1 MSKTV
6 DERVVEMRFDNAQ
19 FEKNVST
26 SMSTLD
32 KLKNSLKL
40 TEASKGFENINKASN
55 NVSFANISSGVE
67 FLEKRF
73 SVMGIVGMRVIENI
87 TDKMMSLAGQTIGF
101 LKNSIVRG
109 GISRAM
115 NLENAHFQLQGLLKD
130 EEQVSAV
137 MKNVSDSVDGTA
149 YSLDA
154 AATVASQLAASGM
167 RAGDQMFS
175 SLRAVAG
182 VAAMTNSSY
191 ESIGRIF
198 TQVAGQGRLM
208 GNDLLQLS
216 SRGMNAAATIAEY
229 LGKTET
235 EVREMVSKGQLS
247 FEIFAN
253 AMDSAFGEHAKKAN
267 ETFTGAMSNVKS
279 ALARIGA
286 EFVSPL
292 VEQNGPLVELF
303 NALRERINDVKKSL
317 VDSGIP
323 SKFTGFVSN
332 MAKSLT
338 NFLKTLGSGSQWGL
352 FESKLKEVGISS
364 DDFANKF
371 KEVAKEHGIAIDDII
386 EEQGS
391 LVKALLNGQIPKASE
406 IIVETIKKF
415 IGVSDEAVASTEK
428 ITGSLEEFQKI
439 VTSVI
444 RGEFGNGVDRVNAL
458 TEAGYEYAV
467 VQDLVNKIWERNGQ
481 NWSDCTITADM
492 LAESIANMSKEELKS
507 IGYTEEQA
515 DAIKKLAEEAEK
527 TGTPINE
534 LIENLSKP
542 SKGQLFMESIS
553 NALQAIKQRL
563 VAVKE
568 AFTEIF
574 TSEKMSKG
582 LYGFLKGL
590 RDFTK
595 GLVLSEKK
603 ADRLKSTFKG
613 VFAIFDMLASIISGV
628 LKVGLNIFNAILGK
642 TRGGVL
648 EVTGSVGDAI
658 VAFHDWFFEN
668 DIVGKSIEKITNF
681 ITPLIAKIKEWIKA
695 FKELPF
701 VKKILD
707 KISSA
712 FNSFKDD
719 PTVILKG
726 INKLGKALK
735 SGVNKI
741 KEWVD
746 AFKNLPVIQK
756 AIEKIQEAFSK
767 LSSIFGD
774 SFGNVVDWFKG
785 LKDAESIPDYLIEG
799 FKNGLGE
806 KVSSVLEKIKEFAE
820 SILAKFREV
829 LGIHSPSTETYS
841 DGKNFGQGFIDGLKS
856 LISNILG
863 IVNELGTKIIE
874 SIRNFDFGKAVSV
887 AFGAGAFAVTF
898 KSLSIAE
905 DLAGAIKNVTSPMAA
920 VNNLINDFNKSFQ
933 KNMNAKKWE
942 TYSNVILNI
951 AKAIGI
957 VAASIFALG
966 KLDTNE
972 IKQGG
977 IAAGIIAAVMIALI
991 AAMYALDKKS
1001 KGMDKGAMKDMAS
1014 NSINVIGL
1022 LLAMSGSLF
1031 LMSMAIKKLSK
1042 ISPEQM
1048 EVAISGFSTI
1058 VLSMVGLLLAF
1069 ALVSKYGDSAG
1080 VNQCSTVML
1089 KVSAALMIMT
1099 VAIKKLS
1106 KISSGGMEIAIQ
1118 GLTTIVLSMV
1128 GLLLAFSL
1136 ITKYGN
1142 VKDIDECSNI
1152 FIKVSAAILIMAVA
1166 VKMLGGL
1173 SFPVLAQGALAIL
1186 AFGLII
1192 SSLIAATKL
1201 AGKDIDNIGDTIL
1214 KIGITI
1220 ALMAISVK
1228 IMGSLNETALEQ
1240 GSMAIEKFGAVIVI
1254 LIAATK
1260 LAGKDIDN
1268 IGNTILGISV
1278 AFILMSLSVVLLSSI
1293 NQTALKQGLI
1303 AVGVFGLI
1311 ISVLIAATNFAGK
1324 NLGNLAATMIGIS
1337 AAILVMSLAVI
1348 ALGFMDPGAL
1358 AKGLICVTYLTGLM
1372 AGLIVVTLM
1381 AKGCA
1386 NTLKF
1391 LTLAIVALVGSVV
1404 VLSFIK
1410 AESLWSAVGAISVLI
1425 GMFALLIVAS
1435 QYATK
1440 SIASI
1445 VVMTLAVGLLAAM
1458 LYVLSGLEVESV
1470 IGTAA
1475 SLSVLLLTMAIVCAV
1490 MALIPIQAAV
1500 MGALGLGA
1508 FILIMTGIIAAIGG
1522 LTKIPGFT
1530 ELIQDGG
1537 ATLALVGQAIGTF
1550 VGSIVNGFLVSATA
1564 GLGEVGKNLSEFIVN
1579 AMPFIMGV
1587 KMVDGAFLFGVTAL
1601 TAGIIALTIAEFISG
1616 IASILTFGG
1625 SLASL
1630 GADLGA
1636 FMTNAL
1642 PFVMGSMLVKP
1653 EAMEGVRTMAQ
1664 AIMILSAANMID
1676 GFANLIPFGGSL
1688 ADLGAKLSAFM
1699 INATPF
1705 IMLSSLIKPEI
1716 MQGVKAMAEA
1726 ILILTGAELLDGIAS
1741 FFGGDDNFEEFGK
1754 KISNFGSAMAEF
1766 EEATKDLD
1774 AGVVQNAANAGK
1786 AVAEMADAIP
1796 NEGGL
1801 LGKIMGEND
1810 MGKFSENIVS
1820 FADAIVQ
1827 FSTKVDGAVK
1837 LDQVQNAADAG
1848 KAIIE
1853 MAKEIPNDGGVVG
1866 FFAGE
1871 NNLGDFSSNI
1881 VTFADAIALFSF
1893 TVDSAVKLDQVKN
1906 ACDAGTKIIDMA
1918 KEIPN
1923 DGGVVG
1929 FFAGNNDLGDFSDNI
1944 ITFGDAIAQFSSK
1957 VSENGINVE
1966 SIKEAADGGIAI
1978 IGMAKEAGDA
1988 DDLQSNL
1995 KDFGK
2000 ALESFGDSIVDL
2012 DTDKLSSAGKAFAN
2026 VADMAKK
2033 VSGVNANAMKEFS
2046 KSLSSI
2052 SKTDVDNFV
2061 AAFEDATPKSTDA
2074 IKNMLG
2080 GMLSAARDKIQDF
2093 KKVADDI
2100 ADKFATAIKNG
2111 ATVTKQAFS
2120 NLLTSTLG
2128 AFDDKLRDFK
2138 TAGKSVVEGFA
2149 DGISENSYLAEAEA
2163 KAMAEDAYKAAK
2175 EELDV
2180 NSPSKIFRK
2189 LAYSVPEGFA
2199 MGIAK
2204 MSYMAEDSAVNM
2216 AHNAINGTKN
2226 AISKI
2231 ADVINSDVDTQPT
2244 IRPILDLSNVT
2255 SGAGRINRM
2264 LNITPSVGVISN
2276 VRSINSMM
2284 NELQNGSNNRV
2295 VSAIDKLSKKL
2306 GNVSSNTYNINGI
2319 TYEEGSDVSDA
2330 FKTIIRAAKIERRT

>member
-6 DERVVEMRFDNAQ
+6 DERVVEMRFDNAK

-87 TDKMMSLAGQTIGF
+87 TDKMMLLAGQTIGF

-235 EVREMVSKGQLS
+235 EVREMVSKGQIS

-317 VDSGIP
+317 VDSGVP

-364 DDFANKF
+364 DDFSNKF

-391 LVKALLNGQIPKASE
+391 LTKALLNGQIPKASE
-406 IIVETIKKF
+406 IIVDTIKKF
-415 IGVSDEAVASTEK
+415 IGASNEAVASTEK

-515 DAIKKLAEEAEK
+515 DAIKKLAEEAKK

-553 NALQAIKQRL
+553 NALQAIKQRF

-595 GLVLSEKK
+595 GLVLSEEK

-628 LKVGLNIFNAILGK
+628 LRVGLNIFNAILGK

-746 AFKNLPVIQK
+746 AFKNLPVVQK

-774 SFGNVVDWFKG
+774 SFGNIVDWFKG
-785 LKDAESIPDYLIEG
+785 LKDAESIPEYLIEG

-806 KVSSVLEKIKEFAE
+806 KVSSVLEKIKEFAK

-874 SIRNFDFGKAVSV
+874 SIRNFNFGKAVSV

-905 DLAGAIKNVTSPMAA
+905 DLVGAIKNVTSPMAA
-920 VNNLINDFNKSFQ
+920 VNNLINDCNKSLQ

-991 AAMYALDKKS
+991 AAMYAIDKKS

-1106 KISSGGMEIAIQ
+1106 KISSGGMEIAMQ
-1118 GLTTIVLSMV
+1118 GLTAIVLSMV
-1128 GLLLAFSL
+1128 GLLLAFAL

-1142 VKDIDECSNI
+1142 AKDIDECSNI

-1173 SFPVLAQGALAIL
+1173 SFPVLAQGALAIA

-1192 SSLIAATKL
+1192 SFLIASTKR

-1228 IMGSLNETALEQ
+1228 IMGSLNETALKQ
-1240 GSMAIEKFGAVIVI
+1240 GALAIAAFGLIISV

-1260 LAGKDIDN
+1260 RAGKDIDN

-1303 AVGVFGLI
+1303 AIGVFGLI
-1311 ISVLIAATNFAGK
+1311 ISVLIAVTRLAGK

-1372 AGLIVVTLM
+1372 QGLIVVTLM

-1391 LTLAIVALVGSVV
+1391 LTIAIVALVGSVV

-1410 AESLWSAVGAISVLI
+1410 VESLWSAVGAISVLI
-1425 GMFALLIVAS
+1425 GMFALLIGAS

-1508 FILIMTGIIAAIGG
+1508 FILIMTGVIAAIGG

-1642 PFVMGSMLVKP
+1642 PFVIGSMLVKP

-1688 ADLGAKLSAFM
+1688 AFLWAKLSAFM

-1774 AGVVQNAANAGK
+1774 SGVVQNAANAGK

-1827 FSTKVDGAVK
+1827 FSAKVDGAVK

-1893 TVDSAVKLDQVKN
+1893 TVDSAVNLDQVKN
-1906 ACDAGTKIIDMA
+1906 ACDAGTEIIEMA

-2026 VADMAKK
+2026 IADMAKK
-2033 VSGVNANAMKEFS
+2033 VSGVKANAMKEFS

-2111 ATVTKQAFS
+2111 TTVTKQAFS

-2128 AFDDKLRDFK
+2128 ALDDKLRDFK

-2163 KAMAEDAYKAAK
+2163 KTMADDAYKAAK
-2175 EELDV
+2175 GELEV
-2180 NSPSKIFRK
+2180 NSPSKIFRR

-2204 MSYMAEDSAVNM
+2204 MSYMAEDSAADM
-2216 AHNAINGTKN
+2216 ANNAINGTKN

-2306 GNVSSNTYNINGI
+2306 GNTSSNTYNINGI

>member
-1 MSKTV
+1 
-6 DERVVEMRFDNAQ
+6 
-19 FEKNVST
+19 
-26 SMSTLD
+26 
-32 KLKNSLKL
+32 
-40 TEASKGFENINKASN
+40 
-55 NVSFANISSGVE
+55 
-67 FLEKRF
+67 
-73 SVMGIVGMRVIENI
+73 
-87 TDKMMSLAGQTIGF
+87 
-101 LKNSIVRG
+101 
-109 GISRAM
+109 
-115 NLENAHFQLQGLLKD
+115 
-130 EEQVSAV
+130 
-137 MKNVSDSVDGTA
+137 
-149 YSLDA
+149 
-154 AATVASQLAASGM
+154 
-167 RAGDQMFS
+167 
-175 SLRAVAG
+175 
-182 VAAMTNSSY
+182 
-191 ESIGRIF
+191 
-198 TQVAGQGRLM
+198 
-208 GNDLLQLS
+208 
-216 SRGMNAAATIAEY
+216 
-229 LGKTET
+229 
-235 EVREMVSKGQLS
+235 
-247 FEIFAN
+247 
-253 AMDSAFGEHAKKAN
+253 
-267 ETFTGAMSNVKS
+267 
-279 ALARIGA
+279 
-286 EFVSPL
+286 
-292 VEQNGPLVELF
+292 
-303 NALRERINDVKKSL
+303 
-317 VDSGIP
+317 
-323 SKFTGFVSN
+323 
-332 MAKSLT
+332 
-338 NFLKTLGSGSQWGL
+338 
-352 FESKLKEVGISS
+352 
-364 DDFANKF
+364 
-371 KEVAKEHGIAIDDII
+371 
-386 EEQGS
+386 
-391 LVKALLNGQIPKASE
+391 
-406 IIVETIKKF
+406 
-415 IGVSDEAVASTEK
+415 
-428 ITGSLEEFQKI
+428 
-439 VTSVI
+439 
-444 RGEFGNGVDRVNAL
+444 
-458 TEAGYEYAV
+458 
-467 VQDLVNKIWERNGQ
+467 
-481 NWSDCTITADM
+481 
-492 LAESIANMSKEELKS
+492 
-507 IGYTEEQA
+507 
-515 DAIKKLAEEAEK
+515 
-527 TGTPINE
+527 
-534 LIENLSKP
+534 
-542 SKGQLFMESIS
+542 
-553 NALQAIKQRL
+553 
-563 VAVKE
+563 
-568 AFTEIF
+568 
-574 TSEKMSKG
+574 
-582 LYGFLKGL
+582 
-590 RDFTK
+590 
-595 GLVLSEKK
+595 
-603 ADRLKSTFKG
+603 
-613 VFAIFDMLASIISGV
+613 
-628 LKVGLNIFNAILGK
+628 
-642 TRGGVL
+642 
-648 EVTGSVGDAI
+648 
-658 VAFHDWFFEN
+658 
-668 DIVGKSIEKITNF
+668 
-681 ITPLIAKIKEWIKA
+681 
-695 FKELPF
+695 
-701 VKKILD
+701 
-707 KISSA
+707 
-712 FNSFKDD
+712 
-719 PTVILKG
+719 
-726 INKLGKALK
+726 
-735 SGVNKI
+735 
-741 KEWVD
+741 
-746 AFKNLPVIQK
+746 
-756 AIEKIQEAFSK
+756 
-767 LSSIFGD
+767 
-774 SFGNVVDWFKG
+774 
-785 LKDAESIPDYLIEG
+785 
-799 FKNGLGE
+799 
-806 KVSSVLEKIKEFAE
+806 
-820 SILAKFREV
+820 
-829 LGIHSPSTETYS
+829 
-841 DGKNFGQGFIDGLKS
+841 
-856 LISNILG
+856 
-863 IVNELGTKIIE
+863 
-874 SIRNFDFGKAVSV
+874 
-887 AFGAGAFAVTF
+887 
-898 KSLSIAE
+898 
-905 DLAGAIKNVTSPMAA
+905 
-920 VNNLINDFNKSFQ
+920 
-933 KNMNAKKWE
+933 
-942 TYSNVILNI
+942 
-951 AKAIGI
+951 
-957 VAASIFALG
+957 
-966 KLDTNE
+966 
-972 IKQGG
+972 
-977 IAAGIIAAVMIALI
+977 
-991 AAMYALDKKS
+991 
-1001 KGMDKGAMKDMAS
+1001 
-1014 NSINVIGL
+1014 
-1022 LLAMSGSLF
+1022 
-1031 LMSMAIKKLSK
+1031 
-1042 ISPEQM
+1042 
-1048 EVAISGFSTI
+1048 
-1058 VLSMVGLLLAF
+1058 
-1069 ALVSKYGDSAG
+1069 
-1080 VNQCSTVML
+1080 
-1089 KVSAALMIMT
+1089 
-1099 VAIKKLS
+1099 
-1106 KISSGGMEIAIQ
+1106 
-1118 GLTTIVLSMV
+1118 
-1128 GLLLAFSL
+1128 
-1136 ITKYGN
+1136 
-1142 VKDIDECSNI
+1142 
-1152 FIKVSAAILIMAVA
+1152 
-1166 VKMLGGL
+1166 
-1173 SFPVLAQGALAIL
+1173 
-1186 AFGLII
+1186 
-1192 SSLIAATKL
+1192 
-1201 AGKDIDNIGDTIL
+1201 
-1214 KIGITI
+1214 
-1220 ALMAISVK
+1220 MAISVK
-1228 IMGSLNETALEQ
+1228 IMGSLNETALKQ
-1240 GSMAIEKFGAVIVI
+1240 GALAIAAFGLII
-1254 LIAATK
+1254 SFLIASTK
-1260 LAGKDIDN
+1260 RAGKDIDN

-1278 AFILMSLSVVLLSSI
+1278 AFILMSLSVALLSSI
-1293 NQTALKQGLI
+1293 NQTALNQGVI
-1303 AVGVFGLI
+1303 AIFVFGLI
-1311 ISVLIAATNFAGK
+1311 ISRLIVVTRFAGK

-1348 ALGFMDPGAL
+1348 ALGFMDLGAL

-1372 AGLIVVTLM
+1372 QGLIVVTLM

-1391 LTLAIVALVGSVV
+1391 LTIAIVALVGSVV

-1410 AESLWSAVGAISVLI
+1410 VESLWSAVGAIRVLI

-1435 QYATK
+1435 QHATK

-1508 FILIMTGIIAAIGG
+1508 FILIMTGVIAAIGG

-1636 FMTNAL
+1636 FMINAL

-1774 AGVVQNAANAGK
+1774 SGVVQNAANAGK

-1810 MGKFSENIVS
+1810 MGKFSDNIVT
-1820 FADAIVQ
+1820 FADAIVS

-1893 TVDSAVKLDQVKN
+1893 TVDSAVNLDQVKN
-1906 ACDAGTKIIDMA
+1906 ACDAGTEIIEMA

-2033 VSGVNANAMKEFS
+2033 VSGVKANAMKEFS

-2111 ATVTKQAFS
+2111 TTVTKQAFS

-2128 AFDDKLRDFK
+2128 ALDDKLRDFK

-2163 KAMAEDAYKAAK
+2163 KTMADDAYKAAK
-2175 EELDV
+2175 GELEV
-2180 NSPSKIFRK
+2180 NSPSKIFRR

-2204 MSYMAEDSAVNM
+2204 MSYMAEDSAADM
-2216 AHNAINGTKN
+2216 ANNAINGTKN

-2306 GNVSSNTYNINGI
+2306 GNTSSNTYNINGI